1 MLLNKDETGEDDFY
15 DRLFTVGDWVKGIT
29 VKYSTFTEKRI
40 KVNGNILVG
49 VKRCRTQYEFK
60 RVLRKR

>member
-1 MLLNKDETGEDDFY
+1 MLQNKDETDIDDFY

-29 VKYSTFTEKRI
+29 VKYLTFTEKRI

-49 VKRCRTQYEFK
+49 VKMCRTQYEFK